1 MSPAPP
7 KSALIA
13 LDWGTTSLRGW
24 LVAGDGAVLDQLAQP
39 LGILAVKDGD
49 FAGAFAATAGA
60 WRRGNPGLPAVA
72 SGMIGS
78 RQGWREAPYVAC
90 PASADAIARGLATI
104 DGGDGGTLAIV
115 PGLSCEA
122 QGVPDV
128 MRGEETQIL
137 GALEAETGRALFVL
151 PGTHSKWAL
160 VEDGRVARF
169 ASFMTGEV
177 FAVLSRHSILGRLME
192 GEAIDEAAFARGL
205 AAGARAGTP
214 GSLLHRVFAAR
225 TLGLFAREAPT
236 ALRGYLSGLLIG
248 AEVAEGL
255 AWSGGGAPT
264 IIGEPALAALYA
276 QALAAAGETA
286 RIGPPDAALRGLRR
300 IAAAAGMTA

>member
-1 MSPAPP
+1 MSSLSERP
-7 KSALIA
+7 ALIA
-13 LDWGTTSLRGW
+13 LDWGTTSLRAW
-24 LVAGDGAVLDQLAQP
+24 LVAGDGAVLDQLARP
-39 LGILAVKDGD
+39 LGILAVEGGD

-60 WRRGNPGLPAVA
+60 WRRGNPRLPALA

-90 PASADAIARGLATI
+90 PASADAIARGLVTLDA
-104 DGGDGGTLAIV
+104 GDGGTLAIV

-122 QGVPDV
+122 HGVPDV

-137 GALEAETGRALFVL
+137 GALDVTVGRALFVL

-160 VEDGRVARF
+160 VEDGRVMRF

-192 GEAIDEAAFARGL
+192 GEAIDAEAFARGL
-205 AAGARAGTP
+205 AAGMRTGTP

-276 QALAAAGETA
+276 RALTLAGVAAQ
-286 RIGPPDAALRGLRR
+286 IGPVDAALRGLRR
-300 IAAAAGMTA
+300 IALAAGMAH

>member
-1 MSPAPP
+1 VTP
-7 KSALIA
+7 ALIA
-13 LDWGTTSLRGW
+13 LDWGTTSLRAW
-24 LVAGDGAVLDQLAQP
+24 LIAGDGAVLAERARP
-39 LGILAVKDGD
+39 LGIMHVANGD
-49 FAGAFAATAGA
+49 FAGAFDQAVGD
-60 WRRGNPGLPAVA
+60 WRRAHPGLSVIA

-90 PASADAIARGLATI
+90 PASADAIARGLATL
-104 DGGDGGTLAIV
+104 DAGDGGTLAIV
-115 PGLSCEA
+115 PGLSCETD
-122 QGVPDV
+122 GVPDV

-137 GALEAETGRALFVL
+137 GALEADNGLFVL

-160 VEDGRVARF
+160 VESGRVTRF

-177 FAVLSRHSILGRLME
+177 FAVLCRHSILGRLME
-192 GEAIDEAAFARGL
+192 GEAAHAAAFARGL
-205 AAGARAGTP
+205 AAGARGGTP

-255 AWSGGGAPT
+255 AWAAGRAPT

-276 QALAAAGETA
+276 KALAQAGVEA
-286 RIGPPDAALRGLRR
+286 RIGPADAALRGLQR
-300 IAAAAGMTA
+300 IAAAAGLMQA

>member
-1 MSPAPP
+1 MSA
-7 KSALIA
+7 ALIA
-13 LDWGTTSLRGW
+13 LDWGTTSLRAW
-24 LVAGDGAVLDQLAQP
+24 LVGADGAVLDQRAQP
-39 LGILAVKDGD
+39 LGILNVKDSD

-60 WRRGNPGLPAVA
+60 WRRGNPGLPALA

-90 PASADAIARGLATI
+90 PASADAIARGLLTLDA
-104 DGGDGGTLAIV
+104 GDGGTFAIV

-122 QGVPDV
+122 DGVPDV

-137 GALEAETGRALFVL
+137 GALEGEAGRALFVL

-160 VEDGRVARF
+160 VEDGRVTRF

-192 GEAIDEAAFARGL
+192 GEAIDDAAFARGL
-205 AAGARAGTP
+205 AAGTRAGTA

-255 AWSGGGAPT
+255 ALAAGLAPT

-276 QALAAAGETA
+276 KALAQTGTDA
-286 RIGPPDAALRGLRR
+286 RVGPADAALRGLRR
-300 IAAAAGMTA
+300 IARAAGFAV